1 MKYLLCILF
10 LFSAVFCTSA
20 QKFIQMEKYGS
31 AKVKKYYV
39 GEEITYKIKEF
50 PNDWTTSIIE
60 DIVMEENLV
69 VFNNRT
75 IRLDEIT
82 TIRSFKPANWSK
94 PIAKNLY
101 RFGLSWGVFS
111 LLGPLAGFP
120 ITWAALIV
128 PATAYTTGFLIKN
141 LFRHRTYK
149 LGKRRWLRML
159 DMSQPLPIGP

>member
-1 MKYLLCILF
+1 MKYLLFTLF
-10 LFSAVFCTSA
+10 LLFGTFSTSA

-31 AKVKKYYV
+31 PKVKKYFI
-39 GEEITYKIKEF
+39 GEEITYKLKEF
-50 PNDWTTSIIE
+50 PDDWTTSIIE

-75 IRLDEIT
+75 IKLDEIT
-82 TIRSFKPANWSK
+82 TIRSFKPARWSV
-94 PIAKNLY
+94 PISKNLY
-101 RFGLSWGVFS
+101 RFGLSWGFFS
-111 LLGPLAGFP
+111 LLGPLVGFP

-141 LFRHRTYK
+141 LFRHRTYR

-159 DMSQPLPIGP
+159 DMSQRIGP